1 MGNTPINL
9 NDKSIV
15 IPEVY
20 RKEVEWLAEREGP
33 HQEISLKDV
42 ELARQSLSVNGCK
55 KNIPLLTTLCGK
67 MTNELKLNTIRF
79 LMLTPQSLDPKKFP
93 EGLNLSRSNPIHK
106 IFALESKYVNS
117 ILIRE
122 SYRVISKIR
131 DIVSA
136 EIKKNPSMSTEDKL
150 NLVFTAMQKV
160 GFTESKKKLAF
171 YSDDISEKSYAGG
184 FPWSIVA
191 LSVGHELNF
200 PLNFPVTLARSKSA
214 PLDKPKIWLHG
225 RDKTREFYMEAP
237 GKSYDASEV
246 INYIGDV
253 PSDLSHS
260 QLMGWYL
267 MQVGFVRLNRHQDQ
281 DGALAHLESAGLYFP
296 ADPYI
301 SFWQGH
307 IHFQK
312 GMKITGKVRTDHL
325 SKALVSLKKAYA
337 NNPSLAVAFFY
348 VGVIH
353 REQKDLNSAITELTE
368 AIKLNPPSLKAK
380 LHFHRGLTSGDL
392 ETKFSKDNPNLPV
405 PMEIMESMKSDFET
419 ALKIGLD
426 PARAFETF
434 MQLGRIHTYFRN
446 GDISGCIKYYE
457 AARGVAQDKIN
468 KAEAL
473 FFIGMYKRHMGV
485 LNKDRATFIE
495 GTMEMKEANAA
506 GYDKFI
512 FDSGKSGKEDS
523 IALNNERYLNKGAGI
538 WRGDR
543 FVIITQY
550 PE

>member
-1 MGNTPINL
+1 MGTTPINL
-9 NDKSIV
+9 NEKSIV

-20 RKEVEWLAEREGP
+20 RKEVEWLAGREGS

-42 ELARQSLSVNGCK
+42 ELARQSLSVSDCK
-55 KNIPLLTTLCGK
+55 KNIPLFATLCGK
-67 MTNELKLNTIRF
+67 TTNESKLNAIRF

-93 EGLNLSRSNPIHK
+93 EALNLSRSNPIHK
-106 IFALESKYVNS
+106 IFALESKYVS
-117 ILIRE
+117 SVLIRE
-122 SYRVISKIR
+122 SYKIISKIR
-131 DIVSA
+131 DVVSA
-136 EIKKNPSMSTEDKL
+136 EIKKNPSMSAEDKL
-150 NLVFTAMQKV
+150 NLVFAAMQKV

-171 YSDDISEKSYAGG
+171 FSDGISEKGYGRRS
-184 FPWSIVA
+184 PWGIIA
-191 LSVGHELNF
+191 LAIGHELNF
-200 PLNFPVTLARSKSA
+200 PVMLARSKSA
-214 PLDKPKIWLHG
+214 PLDKPKIWLHV
-225 RDKTREFYMEAP
+225 RDGMREFYMEAP

-246 INYIGDV
+246 IKYIGDV
-253 PSDLSHS
+253 PSDLSPS
-260 QLMGWYL
+260 QLLGWFS
-267 MQVGFVRLNRHQDQ
+267 MQVGFVRLNRYQDQ
-281 DGALAHLESAGLYFP
+281 DGALAHLESAALYFP

-325 SKALVSLKKAYA
+325 SKALVSLKKAYT
-337 NNPSLAVAFFY
+337 NNPSLAAAFFFA
-348 VGVIH
+348 GVIH
-353 REQKDLNSAITELTE
+353 REQKDFNSAITELTE

-392 ETKFSKDNPNLPV
+392 ERKFSEDNPKLPV
-405 PMEIMESMKSDFET
+405 PKEIMESMKSDFET

-426 PARAFETF
+426 PARAFEAN

-446 GDISGCIKYYE
+446 RNISGCIKYFE

-485 LNKDRATFIE
+485 LNKDQATFNE
-495 GTMEMKEANAA
+495 GTMEMKKANTA

-512 FDSGKSGKEDS
+512 FVSGKSGEKDS
-523 IALNNERYLNKGAGI
+523 IALNSERYVNKGAGI
-538 WRGDR
+538 WLGDR

-550 PE
+550 PN